1 MPTLSAVE
9 PTEVDGNNMSLFSD
23 YILERECKHTLETP
37 EGFATYVFLPEG
49 RCYIDNIYVVPEQRK
64 TNVASCL
71 ADQIAGIAKENG
83 CKILLGSVVPA
94 AKNSTDS
101 LKVLLAYG
109 FKLDSC
115 ENNFILFAKDI

>member
-1 MPTLSAVE
+1 MLTLSAVG
-9 PTEVDGNNMSLFSD
+9 PTEVDGSFMSLYAD
-23 YILERECKHTLETP
+23 YVLEREGKHTLEF
-37 EGFATYVFLPEG
+37 EDGFATYAFLPDG
-49 RCYIDNIYVVPEQRK
+49 RCYLEHIYVAPSRR
-64 TNVASCL
+64 NCDVAKQL
-71 ADQIAGIAKENG
+71 ADKIAEIAKENG

-101 LKVLLAYG
+101 LKILLSYG